1 MIIWKW
7 PLFQTILDGFTIRE
21 ILVSYDEIHVP
32 TIDDE
37 GQIDVRKKQYTFQK
51 KKQKNVN
58 HNVQSQGS
66 KVFI

>member
-1 MIIWKW
+1 MAMIIWKW

-37 GQIDVRKKQYTFQK
+37 GQIDVRKKQ
-51 KKQKNVN
+51 
-58 HNVQSQGS
+58 
-66 KVFI
+66 